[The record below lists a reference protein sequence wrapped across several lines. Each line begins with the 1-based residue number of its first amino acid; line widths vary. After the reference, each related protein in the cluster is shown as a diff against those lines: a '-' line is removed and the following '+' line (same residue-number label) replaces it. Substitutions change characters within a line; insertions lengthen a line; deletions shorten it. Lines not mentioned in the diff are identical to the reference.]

1 VDTGSVA
8 AGPGGSLAAMLQ
20 LFDTARGQV
29 VPFETREA
37 NKVSMYVCGPT
48 VYGPPHLGHGRFSLV
63 FDVLRRYLEW
73 SGYEVTYVSNITD
86 IDDKIIERSLA
97 EGQSTTEIARR
108 CEKVWWKG
116 MDGIGVA
123 RPTHD
128 PHATAYVD
136 QMVTFIGQMV
146 DAGQAYETSDGV
158 YFAADTVADYGLL
171 ARQSLDS
178 LRAGARVE
186 VDDDKRSPVDFAL
199 WKKSKPG
206 EPSWP
211 SPWGDGRPGWHTE
224 CVVMSLDLLG
234 DGFDLH
240 GGGQDLAFPH
250 HENER
255 AQAVATGHAFARHWM
270 HNGFVEVGGEKMSK
284 SLGNFENL
292 LDLIRT
298 SDPRAY
304 RLLVL
309 RSHYRSPVEVTGA
322 TADDA
327 SAALRRL
334 DTFVRRAGELAEG
347 EAESD
352 QLDQFRRL
360 MDDDLNTPG
369 AVSLLFTLVR
379 RGNQALDADDD
390 ATAADILA
398 TVRQIAEAVGLA
410 LAPPPSAD
418 DQSTEAGAGAGEA
431 QALAAQRDQ
440 ARAAKEWDRADQL
453 RAQLVEL
460 GYVVE
465 DTPAGTQ
472 IRKP

>member
-1 VDTGSVA
+1 
-8 AGPGGSLAAMLQ
+8 MLR
-20 LFDTARGQV
+20 LFDTARGEI
-29 VPFETREA
+29 VPFETREPG
-37 NKVSMYVCGPT
+37 KVSMYVCGPT

-73 SGYEVTYVSNITD
+73 SGFEVNYVSNITD
-86 IDDKIIERSLA
+86 IDDHIIERANA
-97 EGQSTTEIARR
+97 EGRPADEIARR

-116 MDGIGVA
+116 MDGIGVE

-128 PHATAYVD
+128 PHATAYVE
-136 QMVTFIGQMV
+136 QMVAFIGELV
-146 DAGQAYETSDGV
+146 DADRAYETSDGV
-158 YFAADTVADYGLL
+158 YFVTGSVPDYGLL
-171 ARQSLDS
+171 ARQSIDS
-178 LRAGARVE
+178 LQAGARVE
-186 VDDDKRSPVDFAL
+186 VDDDKRSPIDFAL
-199 WKKSKPG
+199 WKKAKPD

-224 CVVMSLDLLG
+224 CVVMALDLLG

-255 AQAVATGHAFARHWM
+255 AQAVALGHTFARHWM

-292 LDLIRT
+292 LDLIHK

-309 RSHYRSPVEVTGA
+309 RSHYRSPVEVTNA

-334 DTFVRRAGELAEG
+334 DTFVRRAGELAQG
-347 EAESD
+347 TPEAD
-352 QLDQFRRL
+352 QLDEFRRL

-390 ATAADILA
+390 ASAADILA
-398 TVRQIAEAVGLA
+398 TVRQIAEAVGLQLA
-410 LAPPPSAD
+410 APPDAETAGD
-418 DQSTEAGAGAGEA
+418 DRAPDGVTVEA
-431 QALAAQRDQ
+431 QALATQRDQ
-440 ARAAKEWDRADQL
+440 ARAAKEWARADQL
-453 RAQLVEL
+453 RDQLVAQ

-472 IRKP
+472 IRPA